1 MKNPKIKTIVAE
13 LRTSLEALYGDRLV
27 KMILFGSHARG
38 DAEPGSDIDVLVVL
52 EGKVNPGKEIERT
65 SKIRASLCLHYDV
78 VVSCLYISAERY
90 TTEQSPLLLN
100 VRREGIPA

>member
-1 MKNPKIKTIVAE
+1 MKNPKIKTIVAK
-13 LRTSLEALYGDRLV
+13 LRKSFQVLYGKRLV

-52 EGKVNPGKEIERT
+52 EGQVNPAKEIERT
-65 SKIRASLCLHYDV
+65 SEIRASLCLHYDV

>member
-1 MKNPKIKTIVAE
+1 MKNPKIKTIVAK
-13 LRTSLEALYGDRLV
+13 LRKSFRVLYGKRLI

-52 EGKVNPGKEIERT
+52 EGQVNPVKEIERT
-65 SKIRASLCLHYDV
+65 SEIRASLCLHYDV